1 MKRADGN
8 SRILRST
15 GEKKDAHDMNRRIEE
30 VLRRDRASLA
40 GMHNPERARGRAM
53 GLLAAGT
60 VPAAEAA
67 GTGSGFLS
75 RLAGT
80 KGMIG
85 AVALLAG
92 GVSLAVIFTSPEP
105 ADPAPAIAP
114 AREVPLP
121 QSRTNAPQ
129 WRENAEP
136 VTEPVFPDTDVREV
150 REEKGE
156 ERQKNA
162 EGKEGVKA
170 AEPSAPDAPP
180 PDEPGIEE
188 RNAARTELQVTPV
201 ITNGK

>member
-60 VPAAEAA
+60 VPAAEAT

-105 ADPAPAIAP
+105 ADPAPTVAP
-114 AREVPLP
+114 VREVPLS
-121 QSRTNAPQ
+121 QSRTNVPQ

-136 VTEPVFPDTDVREV
+136 VTEPVSPDTDVREV

-156 ERQKNA
+156 GRQKNA
-162 EGKEGVKA
+162 EGKEVVKA

-188 RNAARTELQVTPV
+188 RNAARTKLQVTPV

>member
-40 GMHNPERARGRAM
+40 GRHNPERARGRAM

-92 GVSLAVIFTSPEP
+92 GVSLAVLFTSPEP
-105 ADPAPAIAP
+105 DDP
-114 AREVPLP
+114 AREVASP
-121 QSRTNAPQ
+121 QSSATAPQ
-129 WRENAEP
+129 WRKNTEL
-136 VTEPVFPDTDVREV
+136 VTEPLSPDTDFREI

-156 ERQKNA
+156 QRQKNV
-162 EGKEGVKA
+162 ERKEGVKA
-170 AEPSAPDAPP
+170 AEPSVPDAPP
-180 PDEPGIEE
+180 PNEPGIEE